1 MNIFLF
7 KEYIL
12 LEVDYMKLLK
22 SLGFGLGIFLI
33 LNLIITIFSYFDLF
47 TENIINI
54 FKVIV
59 FIITFVISGIYLGIN
74 VKKKSLLN
82 GSKLSLLYILIST
95 LFILLLPNLEFSFK
109 ILLYYLLIGITINIG
124 TFIGVNKR
132 RFK

>member
-22 SLGFGLGIFLI
+22 CLGFGLGIFLI

>member
-1 MNIFLF
+1 
-7 KEYIL
+7 
-12 LEVDYMKLLK
+12 MKLLK
-22 SLGFGLGIFLI
+22 SIGFGLGIFLV

-47 TENIINI
+47 NESIINI
-54 FKVIV
+54 LKIIV

-82 GSKLSLLYILIST
+82 GSKLSLIYILIST
-95 LFILLLPNLEFSFK
+95 LFIILLPNLEFSFK
-109 ILLYYLLIGITINIG
+109 LLLYYILIGITINIG